1 MATRW
6 RSPKDPK
13 AGGDDPSRSPDTEA
27 RSLLAADETGKT
39 RRLLVD
45 GLNNLF
51 VKFRSIS
58 NLIWRTDVDWN
69 KGTVPSTMEVS
80 GSDDA
85 AILRLKD
92 KTDNDDNID
101 YEIPAEYVLSDGA
114 KLEIIGGQAKLKAIS
129 GSENNWP
136 FTAPASYTYDSAKIK
151 IVGGKAKLIGGT
163 GIYAQ
168 YHLNESS
175 GTNVDDASPNNRDGT
190 TINMEDSDWVAGKLN
205 NCLQFD
211 GTNEYVNCGD
221 IGNFER
227 TDPFSLEC
235 WIKTTDAGN
244 ACLLTKAL
252 WDGSTYRGY
261 ILTLSAGKLRV
272 YLVHDTGANEWIDII
287 TNVTVNDNTYKHVVV
302 TYDGSSLASGLTIYV
317 NNVSQVVVVNRDLLG
332 SNTILTTANFQI
344 SGRGGA
350 NELFEGQIDEVV
362 VYDKELSVAEVAARY
377 NSGSGTEDEGF
388 DTNNPSIVPNSG
400 YAFTAALNTFTE
412 TIVTPSGTGIKYH
425 CSSDNGVTWKYWT
438 GAAWVVTDDSYTQAN
453 TAANVDTNIGSLAS
467 SGIFKFR
474 ALLNSDGSNTPEL
487 DNIYTSELITY
498 STIDDLYID
507 TKDASQIPPAA
518 ILTWISTLISNTK
531 PVNTDIRILF
541 SNNGRAS
548 WLTWSGSWQAPTSA
562 ITRTDATPIT
572 DAQNN
577 FSSLPLGSNTLDVRL
592 FLYTSDSSVRPQ
604 ISNINATS
612 DTGYE
617 ISGTYETNIV
627 DSGSL
632 SLDWGEIGFSR
643 ITPSGTSMTVKI
655 RASNNLTVMGAY
667 GPDLDD
673 GGDAGVIGQFV
684 QFEVVMSGTLIARP
698 SLDSVS
704 VQYVTPSVQDVAP

>member
-1 MATRW
+1 MALNDAVPGGEEAKK
-6 RSPKDPK
+6 SPMERDK
-13 AGGDDPSRSPDTEA
+13 
-27 RSLLAADETGKT
+27 SLLAADTQGRTK
-39 RRLLVD
+39 RLIVD
-45 GLNNLF
+45 ELNNLF

-58 NLIWRTDVDWN
+58 NLIWNTDTDFN
-69 KGTVPSTMEVS
+69 KGTIPSTMEVS
-80 GSDDA
+80 GENA
-85 AILRLKD
+85 FALLRLKD
-92 KTDNDDNID
+92 KADNDDNID
-101 YEIPAEYVLSDGA
+101 YEIPTEYDLSDGA
-114 KLEIIGGQAKLKAIS
+114 KLEIINGQAKLKAIS

-136 FTAPASYTYDSAKIK
+136 FTTPANYTYDSGKIG
-151 IVGGKAKLIGGT
+151 ITGGKAKLIGGA

-211 GTNEYVNCGD
+211 GINEYVNCGD

-287 TNVTVNDNTYKHVVV
+287 TNVTVNDDTYKHVVV
-302 TYDGSSLASGLTIYV
+302 TYDGSSLASGLTIYI
-317 NNVSQVVVVNRDLLG
+317 NGISQIVVVNKDLLG
-332 SNTILTTANFQI
+332 SNTILSTANFQI

-362 VYDKELSVAEVAARY
+362 VYNTELSVAEVEARY

-388 DTNNPSIVPNSG
+388 DTNNPAIVPNSG
-400 YAFTAALNTFTE
+400 YAFTAALSTFTE
-412 TIVTPSGTGIKYH
+412 MITTPSGTGIKYH
-425 CSSDNGVTWKYWT
+425 CSSDDGVTWKYWT
-438 GAAWVVTDDSYTQAN
+438 GATWAVTDDSYAQAN
-453 TAANVDTNIGSLAS
+453 TAVDINTNIGSLALN
-467 SGIFKFR
+467 GIFKFR
-474 ALLNSDGSNTPEL
+474 ALLNSDGASTPEL

-498 STIDDLYID
+498 STIDDLYVD
-507 TKDASQIPPAA
+507 TKDASQITPIA
-518 ILTWISTLISNTK
+518 ILAWIITLISNTK
-531 PVNTDIRILF
+531 PTNTDIRILF
-541 SNNGRAS
+541 SNNGRIS
-548 WLTWSGSWQAPTSA
+548 WLTWNGSWQAPVSD
-562 ITRTDATPIT
+562 ITRADAMSIT

-604 ISNINATS
+604 VSNINATS

-617 ISGTYETNIV
+617 ISGMYETNIV

-632 SLDWGEIGFSR
+632 SLDWGEISFSR
-643 ITPSGTSMTVKI
+643 ILPDGTSMTIKI
-655 RASNNLTVMGAY
+655 RASNNLTVMGTY
-667 GPDLDD
+667 GLDLDD
-673 GGDAGVIGQFV
+673 GDDAGVIGQFA

-698 SLDSVS
+698 SLDWVA
-704 VQYVTPSVQDVAP
+704 VKYVTPAVQDVSP